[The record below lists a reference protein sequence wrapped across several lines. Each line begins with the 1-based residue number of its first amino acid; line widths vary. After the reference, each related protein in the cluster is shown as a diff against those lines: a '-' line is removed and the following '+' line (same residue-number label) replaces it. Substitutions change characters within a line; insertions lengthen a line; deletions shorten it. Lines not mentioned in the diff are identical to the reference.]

1 MVTYFSGSPTKDGHD
16 MDGDF
21 RMTNSYASPMLETPE
36 AAQAYV
42 GAAELRRIATDP
54 FKRAF
59 DILAAGLLLIFFA
72 PLLLLWAALIKLES
86 PGPALFRQTRGG
98 LNGRTFTIYK
108 LRSMRC
114 EENGAKVVQAKRGDD
129 RITRTGRIIRMTSI
143 DELPQL
149 LNVLKGDMSIIGPR
163 PHAQAHDVQYGALI
177 ADYHLRFQARP
188 GLTGLAQIKGLR
200 GETGTVDDMAARI
213 AADVDYIENWSLW
226 SDIRIILLTVPHL
239 LMAKNAY

>member
-1 MVTYFSGSPTKDGHD
+1 MVTCLIGSPTKDGHN

-21 RMTNSYASPMLETPE
+21 RMANGYARPMLETPE
-36 AAQAYV
+36 VAQSLV
-42 GAAELRRIATDP
+42 GAAELRRVATDP

-59 DILAAGLLLIFFA
+59 DFAAAALLLIFFA
-72 PLLLLWAALIKLES
+72 PLLLFWAALIKLES
-86 PGPALFRQTRGG
+86 PGPALFRQVRGG

-108 LRSMRC
+108 LRSMLC
-114 EENGAKVVQAKRGDD
+114 EENGDKVVQAKRGDD
-129 RITRTGRIIRMTSI
+129 RITKIGRIIRMTSI

-163 PHAQAHDVQYGALI
+163 PHAQAHDAHYGALI
-177 ADYHLRFQARP
+177 PDYHRRFQARP

-226 SDIRIILLTVPHL
+226 SDIHIGLMTVPHL
-239 LMAKNAY
+239 LLAKNAY